1 MELNITELE
10 EHLFEDD
17 DDYDDDDENDIAFK
31 PASFEKIPENT
42 FPVKVV
48 KKRLST
54 VKFNAKTRVKFQEP
68 LNQINQIN
76 KQIPKQYA
84 KMTRQ
89 PAPLPK
95 STLSYDDILSKM
107 GMCVYDGKLHLMGNV
122 DQEQDQAHA
131 QMQPQQQIKKQR
143 QMQPQNNIP
152 QNNYIYNKYFKDQM
166 SESPNVNKPMNA
178 IEYKNMLIRDIMQK
192 YKIRQMKSTKLIMP
206 TSNINF
212 ARSSSNLNK
221 LFDFSKR

>member
-10 EHLFEDD
+10 EHLV
-17 DDYDDDDENDIAFK
+17 DDDEEDIFK

-48 KKRLST
+48 KKRLSN
-54 VKFNAKTRVKFQEP
+54 VKPNVKFQEP
-68 LNQINQIN
+68 LNQINPIN

-95 STLSYDDILSKM
+95 STLSYDDILTKM

-122 DQEQDQAHA
+122 DQKQEQEQEHT
-131 QMQPQQQIKKQR
+131 QIKR
-143 QMQPQNNIP
+143 QHPVQPQNNIP

-166 SESPNVNKPMNA
+166 SESPNVNKPINA
-178 IEYKNMLIRDIMQK
+178 VEYKNMLIRDIMQK